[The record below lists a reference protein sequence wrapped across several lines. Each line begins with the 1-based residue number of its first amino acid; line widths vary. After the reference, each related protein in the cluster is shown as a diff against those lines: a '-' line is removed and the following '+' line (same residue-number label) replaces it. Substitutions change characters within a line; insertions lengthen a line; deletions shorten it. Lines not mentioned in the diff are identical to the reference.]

1 MGDSDSTCEET
12 IIMQQRSATSKRTSL
27 IPDKSATANAL
38 PPSAAASA
46 SNTIKQFKNSSKES
60 VQTEGDVDDEDDENN
75 SLWMTA
81 TQFSQLLDKQ
91 ETLENMGYSL
101 VNKKKKSKQQQQ
113 ENKIEN
119 SLVLAQA
126 PNLNIPAAA
135 SYLDS
140 EALLPFAKL
149 KQVRKSS
156 HRYS

>member
-1 MGDSDSTCEET
+1 MGCEET

-38 PPSAAASA
+38 PPSAAVSA

-60 VQTEGDVDDEDDENN
+60 VETEGDVDDEDDENN

-91 ETLENMGYSL
+91 ETLENMGYTL

-113 ENKIEN
+113 QQENKIEN
-119 SLVLAQA
+119 
-126 PNLNIPAAA
+126 
-135 SYLDS
+135 
-140 EALLPFAKL
+140 
-149 KQVRKSS
+149 
-156 HRYS
+156 